1 VSVYVLALEAVLDII
16 LTLPI
21 VMGKKRKRRIP

>member
-16 LTLPI
+16 SPLQI
-21 VMGKKRKRRIP
+21 VMEKKRKRRRP